1 MKALKVTSI
10 TPYGEQTL
18 SHPFSDIV
26 PQDSMVVAILQGVI
40 NAGSAIKS
48 FEIVEA

>member
-10 TPYGEQTL
+10 SPYGEHTL
-18 SHPFSDIV
+18 SHPMYESV
-26 PQDSMVVAILQGVI
+26 PDEAMTVAILKGVI
-40 NAGSAIKS
+40 QAGSVIKA

>member
-10 TPYGEQTL
+10 TAYGEQTL
-18 SHPFSDIV
+18 SHPMSDLA
-26 PQDSMVVAILQGVI
+26 PEDMMTVAILKGVI
-40 NAGSAIKS
+40 QAGSVIKS